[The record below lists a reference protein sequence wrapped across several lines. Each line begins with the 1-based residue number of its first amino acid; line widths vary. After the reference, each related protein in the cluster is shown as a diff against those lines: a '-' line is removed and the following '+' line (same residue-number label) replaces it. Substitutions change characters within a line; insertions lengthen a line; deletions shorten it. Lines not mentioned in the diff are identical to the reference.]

1 MRSGTWEHLHLHRP
15 PTTASPEEDPD
26 MNALTASLPALR
38 LHFEEFASS
47 FFGPLGEPQPG
58 GPAPLPTHVLH
69 PLDTLAIDTVPA
81 QQVTCLDGCVLL
93 QYQGRPRGDI
103 ILVRG
108 ESHACEPG
116 ARLVILAFVAAA
128 LRID

>member
-1 MRSGTWEHLHLHRP
+1 
-15 PTTASPEEDPD
+15 

-38 LHFEEFASS
+38 LQFEEFASS
-47 FFGPLGEPQPG
+47 WLGPLGE
-58 GPAPLPTHVLH
+58 APPPRAQESAPTHLLH
-69 PLDTLAIDTVPA
+69 PLETLALDTAPG

-93 QYQGRPRGDI
+93 QYQGRARGDI

-116 ARLVILAFVAAA
+116 ARLGILAFVAAA

>member
-1 MRSGTWEHLHLHRP
+1 
-15 PTTASPEEDPD
+15 

-38 LHFEEFASS
+38 LHFEQFASS
-47 FFGPLGEPQPG
+47 WFGALAGPQP
-58 GPAPLPTHVLH
+58 PAGEGAPAPTHVLD
-69 PLDTLAIDTVPA
+69 PLDTLAIETA
-81 QQVTCLDGCVLL
+81 AGARLTCLDGCVLL

-116 ARLVILAFVAAA
+116 ARLTVLAFVAAA
-128 LRID
+128 LRIDP